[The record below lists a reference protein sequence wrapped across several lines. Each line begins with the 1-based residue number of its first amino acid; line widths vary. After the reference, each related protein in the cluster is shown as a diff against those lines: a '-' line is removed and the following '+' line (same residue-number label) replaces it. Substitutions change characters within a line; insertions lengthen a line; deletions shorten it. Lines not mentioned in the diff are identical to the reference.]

1 MIGFLA
7 TTEVKYE
14 VANLLRD
21 AQVKH
26 IGRPIN
32 HLGEMWVHTGLHAG
46 QWFIPFPDE
55 AITMIRWR
63 DKSFAD
69 FPEFAEIVAL
79 LGGLESRVTIDPQDL
94 IDPNA
99 PQEP

>member
-7 TTEVKYE
+7 TTEAKDE
-14 VANLLRD
+14 AATLLRES
-21 AQVKH
+21 QIRHTGKQF
-26 IGRPIN
+26 N
-32 HLGEMWVHTGLHAG
+32 CLGEMWVYTGYHAG

-55 AITMIRWR
+55 AIIMIRWR

-79 LGGLESRVTIDPQDL
+79 LGGLESRVTIDPQDI
-94 IDPNA
+94 IDPDA
-99 PQEP
+99 PSEP